1 MNEYAAEITVV
12 HDPAVFYSAALVPEK
27 IQDAR
32 SHRRAEPLVEVFF
45 RQYAQQ
51 TFPTLAVWIEALGD
65 VHGVG
70 NDALLVR
77 ETQVLQAGDDVSRRA
92 VLGDEADAELIIV
105 CLPQDVPTTVR

>member
-1 MNEYAAEITVV
+1 MNEYAAKTTVV
-12 HDPAVFYSAALVPEK
+12 DDPAVFYSAALVPEK

-32 SHRRAEPLVEVFF
+32 SRLWAEPLVEVFF

-70 NDALLVR
+70 NDALFIR
-77 ETQVLQAGDDVSRRA
+77 QTQILQAGDDVSRRA
-92 VLGDEADAELIIV
+92 VLSDGADAELIIV